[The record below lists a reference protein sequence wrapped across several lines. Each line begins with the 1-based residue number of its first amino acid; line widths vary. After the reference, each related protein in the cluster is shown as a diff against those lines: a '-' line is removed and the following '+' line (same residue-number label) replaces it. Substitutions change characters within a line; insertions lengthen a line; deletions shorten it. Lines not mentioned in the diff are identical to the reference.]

1 MESLVILR
9 RLVEYAERLEAE
21 GELTPVMYAAVPVR
35 WQISLTGEGKL
46 DGFLLLGGDRK
57 DNKRGNSM
65 IVPNIVRAAGIK
77 PKLLVDNGEYV
88 LGVGRPDSDAAKVAE
103 RHRRFVELV
112 QRCADETADDSV
124 RTVCEFLRRWDEGE
138 FREGLP
144 DEFDSQDNV
153 AFRVRSA
160 FPADRE
166 SVRAFW
172 AKNTAGADAPEMV
185 CLVTGQF
192 GPVEQRLP
200 VKVKGL
206 TRIGGQAAGTS
217 LISAN
222 AEPFESYGLKNSL
235 TSPIS
240 RDAGERFGKALN
252 HLLADEKSR
261 FFIGPSAYVFWTRE
275 KTGFDFAN
283 FLSRPEPE
291 DVKLLLRSPVSGR
304 ERSGVDSEDFY
315 ALALSASGGRAV
327 VRDWLETTVPEAQEN
342 LKRWFRAQRV
352 VNYRGEPGE
361 PLGLFPLAA
370 GAYRD
375 ATKEMTP
382 QVPAALVRVAIKGG
396 RVPED
401 LLARAVRRNRA
412 EGDVSRQRAAL
423 MKLVLIYGGETVAET
438 LEELN
443 PRVED
448 PAYHCGRLL
457 AQLEELQKAAIPG
470 VKATIVDRYYGAASS
485 TPASVFGTLMR
496 NHNAHVGKI
505 RKERPGVGVA
515 IQDRIGE
522 MTEKI
527 GASFPT
533 TLTMRQQAV
542 FALGFYH
549 QRAHNRAEARA
560 AREARENRGEGS

>member
-1 MESLVILR
+1 MILS
-9 RLVEYAERLEAE
+9 RLVEYAERLEAN
-21 GELTPVMYAAVPVR
+21 GELTPVMYAAVPIR
-35 WQISLTGEGKL
+35 WQVSLTV
-46 DGFLLLGGDRK
+46 DGDLESFLPLGGDRK

-65 IVPNIVRAAGIK
+65 IVPSIVRAAGIK

-88 LGVGRPDSDAAKVAE
+88 LGVGRPGADADKVAE
-103 RHRRFVELV
+103 RHRQFVELV
-112 QRCADETADDSV
+112 RQCSEETGEESV
-124 RTVCEFLRRWDEGE
+124 QSVTEFLRRWDAGE
-138 FREGLP
+138 FRDQLH
-144 DEFDSQDNV
+144 DEFDPQDNV
-153 AFRVRSA
+153 VFRVKGE
-160 FPADRE
+160 FPTDQE
-166 SVRAFW
+166 SVKAFW
-172 AKNTAGADAPEMV
+172 AKGTLGGDAPEMM
-185 CLVTGQF
+185 CLVTGNV

-261 FFIGPSAYVFWTRE
+261 LFIGPSAYVFWTRE
-275 KTGFDFAN
+275 QTGFDFVSV
-283 FLSRPEPE
+283 LSRPESE
-291 DVKLLLRSPVSGR
+291 DVKLLLRSPVSGK
-304 ERSGVDSEDFY
+304 ESSGVQSNDFY

-327 VRDWLETTVPEAQEN
+327 VRDWLETTVPDAQEN
-342 LKRWFRAQRV
+342 LKQWFRAQRV
-352 VNYRGEPGE
+352 VDSRGEPGH

-375 ATKEMTP
+375 ASKEMTP
-382 QVPAALVRVAIKGG
+382 QVPAALVRAAIKGG

-401 LLARAVRRNRA
+401 LLARSVRRNRA

-423 MKLVLIYGGETVAET
+423 MKLVLIYGGETMAET

-443 PRVED
+443 PQVED

-457 AQLEELQKAAIPG
+457 AELEELQKAAIPG

-496 NHNAHVGKI
+496 NHNSHVGKI

-522 MTEKI
+522 ITEKI
-527 GASFPT
+527 GATFPP
-533 TLTMRQQAV
+533 TLTMPQQAV

-549 QRAHNRAEARA
+549 QRARNRAQARA
-560 AREARENRGEGS
+560 AREARENREERNQ

>member
-1 MESLVILR
+1 MILR

-35 WQISLTGEGKL
+35 WQINLTGDGELEG
-46 DGFLLLGGDRK
+46 DFLPLGGDRQ

-88 LGVGRPDSDAAKVAE
+88 LGIGRPDSDAAKVAE

-112 QRCADETADDSV
+112 RLCADETADESV
-124 RTVCEFLRRWDEGE
+124 RAVSEFLVRWDEGE
-138 FREGLP
+138 FRDGLH
-144 DEFDSQDNV
+144 DEFDPQDNV
-153 AFRVRSA
+153 AFRVRGV
-160 FPADRE
+160 FPADQE
-166 SVRAFW
+166 SAKAFW
-172 AKNTAGADAPEMV
+172 AKSTAGDSAPEMV
-185 CLVTGQF
+185 CLVTGRF

-261 FFIGPSAYVFWTRE
+261 LFTGPSAYVFWTRE
-275 KTGFDFAN
+275 KSSFDFAS
-283 FLSRPEPE
+283 FLNRPEPE
-291 DVKLLLRSPVSGR
+291 DVRFLLRSPVSGR
-304 ERSGVDSEDFY
+304 ERSGVDAEDFY

-327 VRDWLETTVPEAQEN
+327 VRDWLETTVLEAQEN

-352 VNYRGEPGE
+352 VNARGEPGD

-375 ATKEMTP
+375 ANKEMTP
-382 QVPAALVRVAIKGG
+382 QVPAALVRAAIKGG

-438 LEELN
+438 LEDLN
-443 PRVED
+443 PQVED

-457 AQLEELQKAAIPG
+457 AQLEELQRAAIPG

-522 MTEKI
+522 ITEKI

-549 QRAHNRAEARA
+549 QRAHNRTEARA
-560 AREARENRGEGS
+560 TREAKENRGEGNRQ